1 MVSEPH
7 GPEVRM
13 TASNSPRVLLI
24 SQWPK
29 IKNAEYE
36 LIEKIRQTGFKI
48 TVVDYLGFDVA
59 TGECIND
66 VALPDDYDFAIS
78 FHYDTPKFLNLK
90 TFLWVA
96 NPLEFMHFQGNYRT
110 ALIHHLRAYD
120 GYLYNGSELLKGH
133 ITRVLGSEWPEADLR
148 FIGSCSRNAM
158 LPPRGPDVRK
168 PHPDKIFYCGVN
180 WERGS
185 GTAGRAQGLL
195 DVLQERLL
203 AEFYGPRELAGI
215 NPWAGFTSY
224 QGEIPFD
231 GSTMFRTM
239 QGYGAVLAVSSPAH
253 LKSKTASG
261 RVFEG
266 LAAGV
271 PVISDENPH
280 IRHQFG
286 DLIYYFNGDSEHER
300 ADSIQRAFES
310 IRSNPQEAARRVT
323 EAQAIIAREYS
334 FEVCLER
341 ALEHTRRESNQAT
354 GPVGKSTLAARVLD
368 LFLVHHDPYGSGV
381 YEEQAFPNLPHV
393 LRAIKELP
401 AGHRVNVHY
410 CCPGFE
416 FEPEHI
422 DGYVAIEWIPLAA
435 PAFTATEWR
444 AMKLGEK
451 ISILAQRS
459 SGDFLV
465 FFTQFDYLQHDYLA
479 KTIAWFDGA
488 VGKNIA
494 AVHVAGFFVN
504 NLAAPAQPSPAGILR
519 NNASMGLYR
528 WGQDSIAEHQL
539 GQYCFNRRAMEAL
552 DFSRL
557 AGFDVLFAVSIL
569 LEATEKNVLV
579 YRSRHLLLRLLY
591 GYFHRYHIAH
601 GEAEAKGFWA
611 LQYDL
616 MSNYTH
622 EINALYD
629 VFHECPVAVAIAD
642 RISGHDMSRVP
653 GVDPAVHRV
662 NYVIDQLRPAYRRMR
677 GIWRWVSLSRFRKV
691 G

>member
-1 MVSEPH
+1 MTVS
-7 GPEVRM
+7 
-13 TASNSPRVLLI
+13 TSPRVLLV

-59 TGECIND
+59 TGACIND
-66 VALPDDYDFAIS
+66 VALPDNYDFAIS

-133 ITRVLGSEWPEADLR
+133 IARVLGSELPDADLR
-148 FIGSCSRNAM
+148 FIGSCSSKAM
-158 LPPRGPDVRK
+158 LPPRGPDAQRA
-168 PHPDKIFYCGVN
+168 HPDKIFYCGVN

-185 GTAGRAQGLL
+185 GKSGRAQGLL
-195 DVLQERLL
+195 DVLQDRQL

-215 NPWAGFTSY
+215 NPWEGFTSY
-224 QGEIPFD
+224 RGEIPFD
-231 GSTMFRTM
+231 GASMFLTM
-239 QGYGAVLAVSSPAH
+239 QEYGAVLAVSSPAH

-286 DLIYYFNGDSEHER
+286 DLIYYFSGNSEHER

-310 IRSNPQEAARRVT
+310 IRSDPQEAARRVV
-323 EAQAIIAREYS
+323 EAQALIAREYS
-334 FEVCLER
+334 FEVCLEQ
-341 ALEHTRRESNQAT
+341 ALEHTRYASSSA
-354 GPVGKSTLAARVLD
+354 KSLVADAPSPACAVD
-368 LFLVHHDPYGSGV
+368 IFLVSHDPYGPAV
-381 YEEQAFPNLPHV
+381 YDGNPFPNLPHV
-393 LRAIKELP
+393 LRAIRELP
-401 AGHRVNVHY
+401 AGYRVNIHY
-410 CCPGFE
+410 SCPGFE
-416 FEPEHI
+416 FEPVSV
-422 DGYVAIEWIPLAA
+422 DGPVKIEWKAFEA
-435 PAFTATEWR
+435 PACTAADWR

-451 ISILAQRS
+451 VSILAPRS
-459 SGDFLV
+459 SGDFAV
-465 FFTQFDYLQHDYLA
+465 FFTQFDYPHYDYFE
-479 KTIAWFDGA
+479 KTIAWFDASGRDEQ
-488 VGKNIA
+488 A
-494 AVHVAGFFVN
+494 AVHIAGFFVN
-504 NLAAPAQPSPAGILR
+504 NFAAPAPPSPAGILR
-519 NNASMGLYR
+519 NNASVGLYR

-539 GQYCFNRRAMEAL
+539 GQYCFNKKAMVAL
-552 DFSRL
+552 DFPRL
-557 AGFDVLFAVSIL
+557 AGFDVLLSTSIL
-569 LEATEKNVLV
+569 LEATDKDVRV
-579 YRSRHLLLRLLY
+579 YRSRYLLLRVLY
-591 GYFHRYHIAH
+591 GYFHRYHAAH
-601 GEAEAKGFWA
+601 SEAETKGFWA

-629 VFHECPVAVAIAD
+629 VFHECGAAVAIAD
-642 RISGHDMSRVP
+642 RISGHDLPRMP
-653 GVDPAVHRV
+653 GVDPAVIRV
-662 NYVIDQLRPAYRRMR
+662 NYVLDRLRPTYRRLR
-677 GIWRWVSLSRFRKV
+677 GIWRWVSFSHLRKAS
-691 G
+691 

>member
-1 MVSEPH
+1 
-7 GPEVRM
+7 M
-13 TASNSPRVLLI
+13 TSAPPRVLLI

-59 TGECIND
+59 TGKCINQ
-66 VALPDDYDFAIS
+66 VELPDNYDFAIS
-78 FHYDTPKFLNLK
+78 FHYDTPKFLNLQ

-133 ITRVLGSEWPEADLR
+133 IKRVLGTEWRDSELS
-148 FIGSCSRNAM
+148 FIGSCSRKAM
-158 LPPRGPDVRK
+158 LPPRDSEASK
-168 PHPDKIFYCGVN
+168 AHPDKIFYCGVN

-185 GTAGRAQGLL
+185 GRSGRAQGLL
-195 DVLQERLL
+195 DVLQDRQL

-215 NPWAGFTSY
+215 NPWEGFSSY
-224 QGEIPFD
+224 RGEIPFD
-231 GSTMFRTM
+231 GASMFRTM
-239 QGYGAVLAVSSPAH
+239 QEYGAVLAVSSPAH

-271 PVISDENPH
+271 QVISDENPH

-286 DLIYYFNGDSEHER
+286 DLIYYFSGNSEQER
-300 ADSIQRAFES
+300 ADSIQSAIES

-323 EAQAIIAREYS
+323 EAQALIAREYS
-334 FEVCLER
+334 FEVCLEHVLEETRR
-341 ALEHTRRESNQAT
+341 ALTPQME
-354 GPVGKSTLAARVLD
+354 AAAPEAGIKRAVD
-368 LFLVHHDPYGSGV
+368 VFLIHHDPFGPPG
-381 YEEQAFPNLPHV
+381 YEGQVFPNLPHV
-393 LRAIKELP
+393 LRAIDELP
-401 AGHRVNVHY
+401 SGHRVRIHY

-416 FEPEHI
+416 FAPPSSRA
-422 DGYVAIEWIPLAA
+422 GTVKIEWIPFGASKYTSA
-435 PAFTATEWR
+435 SWR
-444 AMKLGEK
+444 GLRLGEK
-451 ISILAQRS
+451 LSLLTQQS
-459 SGDFLV
+459 LGDYAAFL
-465 FFTQFDYLQHDYLA
+465 TQFDFLHHDYFSKAL
-479 KTIAWFDGA
+479 AWFGA
-488 VGKNIA
+488 NVTDDVA
-494 AVHVAGFFVN
+494 AIHVAGFFVN
-504 NLAAPAQPSPAGILR
+504 DLAAPAPPNPAGILR

-539 GQYCFNRRAMEAL
+539 GQLCFNKSAIAAL
-552 DFSRL
+552 DFERL
-557 AGFDVLFAVSIL
+557 AGFDVLLAVSML
-569 LEATEKNVLV
+569 LEAVAKEVMV
-579 YRSRHLLLRLLY
+579 YRSRHLLLRVTY

-601 GEAEAKGFWA
+601 GEAERKGFWA

-629 VFHECPVAVAIAD
+629 VFHECKAAVVIAD
-642 RISGHDMSRVP
+642 SISGHDLPRAA
-653 GVDPAVHRV
+653 GVDPAVHTV
-662 NYVIDQLRPAYRRMR
+662 NHFIGVARPYYRAARKVFR
-677 GIWRWVSLSRFRKV
+677 ALTFSRFRRPV
-691 G
+691 